1 MKKKEVKEVI
11 VDGLYRA
18 IRKIIEQGRKT
29 VSVTANAVLVR
40 QNWMI
45 GKLIVEDEQHGKRKA
60 DYGKRT
66 LELLSF
72 RLSADYGRG
81 YDASNLRYMRQ
92 FYLAFPICDALR
104 HELSWTHYRILM
116 RENDPIA
123 REWYMN
129 ESVADGWSSRD
140 LDRQVST
147 DAYHR
152 RLAVVNPDHRRKRRE
167 LPLSPLPEKMQS
179 LVPADF
185 IKNPMMLEFLSLPQ
199 DVKIRETK
207 LESAIISHL
216 KDVLM
221 ELGRGFSFVARQ
233 RHMRAGSDDF
243 FIDLVFYNYI
253 LKCFFLFD
261 LKIGKVT
268 HKDIGQMDMYRRMFD
283 DQVCG
288 KDDNP
293 TVGVVLCDETDA
305 AIARY
310 SVLHDNKNMFAVKY
324 NTVMPSEE
332 VLRREIETQK
342 ELYQLQMQEMAIE
355 EGLLVNSPNSASR
368 ETGTKRRT
376 VDTKAAKNRKG
387 KRQDLR
393 D

>member
-1 MKKKEVKEVI
+1 MTTQVSESLIK
-11 VDGLYRA
+11 A
-18 IRKIIEQGRKT
+18 IRDVVTQSRQFVSRVANGALVETYWQIGR
-29 VSVTANAVLVR
+29 
-40 QNWMI
+40 
-45 GKLIVEDEQHGKRKA
+45 LIVEDEQKGHRKA
-60 DYGKRT
+60 EYGKAI
-66 LELLSF
+66 LNELSE
-72 RLSADYGRG
+72 RLTTEFGSGF
-81 YDASNLRYMRQ
+81 DASNLRNMRS

-104 HELSWTHYRILM
+104 HELGWTHYRILM
-116 RENDPIA
+116 REQDPIA

-129 ESVADGWSSRD
+129 ECVACGWSSRN

-152 RLAVVNPDHRRKRRE
+152 LLAVANPDRRKKRKE
-167 LPLSPLPEKMQS
+167 LPMTKLPDKPKS

-233 RHMRAGSDDF
+233 KHMRSGSDDY

-261 LKIGKVT
+261 LKMGKVT

-283 DQVCG
+283 DQICA

-293 TVGVVLCDETDA
+293 TVGIVLCGETDE

-310 SVLHDNKNMFAVKY
+310 SILHDNKNMFAVKY
-324 NTVMPSEE
+324 STVLPPEE
-332 VLRREIETQK
+332 VLKREIENQK
-342 ELYQLQMQEMAIE
+342 ELYRLQMAEVEM
-355 EGLLVNSPNSASR
+355 LSTPKKP
-368 ETGTKRRT
+368 TK
-376 VDTKAAKNRKG
+376 K
-387 KRQDLR
+387 
-393 D
+393 

>member
-29 VSVTANAVLVR
+29 VSITANAVLVR

-179 LVPADF
+179 LVP
-185 IKNPMMLEFLSLPQ
+185 
-199 DVKIRETK
+199 
-207 LESAIISHL
+207 
-216 KDVLM
+216 
-221 ELGRGFSFVARQ
+221 
-233 RHMRAGSDDF
+233 
-243 FIDLVFYNYI
+243 
-253 LKCFFLFD
+253 
-261 LKIGKVT
+261 
-268 HKDIGQMDMYRRMFD
+268 
-283 DQVCG
+283 
-288 KDDNP
+288 
-293 TVGVVLCDETDA
+293 
-305 AIARY
+305 
-310 SVLHDNKNMFAVKY
+310 
-324 NTVMPSEE
+324 
-332 VLRREIETQK
+332 K
-342 ELYQLQMQEMAIE
+342 ELYQLQMQEMSMGE
-355 EGLLVNSPNSASR
+355 ESLANSPNR
-368 ETGTKRRT
+368 EPHEAVTKRGT
-376 VDTKAAKNRKG
+376 VDARSVQKRKG
-387 KRQDLR
+387 KRQDYCGGSR
-393 D
+393 Q

>member
-1 MKKKEVKEVI
+1 MTGLTKKAKGVAA
-11 VDGLYRA
+11 VDGLYRSV
-18 IRKIIEQGRKT
+18 RKVIEEGRKV
-29 VSVTANAVLVR
+29 VSIAANAVLVR
-40 QNWMI
+40 QNWSI
-45 GKLIVEDEQHGKRKA
+45 GKLIVEDEQKGRRKA
-60 DYGKRT
+60 EYGKKT
-66 LELLSF
+66 LEA
-72 RLSADYGRG
+72 LSARLTAEYGHG

-104 HELSWTHYRILM
+104 HELGWTHYRILM
-116 RENDPIA
+116 REDDPIA

-129 ESVADGWSSRD
+129 ECVAGGWSSRD

-152 RLAVVNPDHRRKRRE
+152 RLAAANPDRRRKQKE
-167 LPLSPLPEKMQS
+167 LSLTPLPENPKS

-207 LESAIISHL
+207 LESAILSHL

-233 RHMRAGSDDF
+233 KHMRSGSDDY

-253 LKCFFLFD
+253 LKCFFLID
-261 LKIGKVT
+261 LKMGKVT
-268 HKDIGQMDMYRRMFD
+268 HKDVGQMDMYRRMFD

-293 TVGVVLCDETDA
+293 TVGIVLCDETDA
-305 AIARY
+305 TIARY

-324 NTVMPSEE
+324 STVMPSDE

-342 ELYQLQMQEMAIE
+342 ELYRLQMKEPEATQ
-355 EGLLVNSPNSASR
+355 P
-368 ETGTKRRT
+368 
-376 VDTKAAKNRKG
+376 RKLPKKG
-387 KRQDLR
+387 RS
-393 D
+393 